1 LTANS
6 KDGTYWVL
14 KPDHESAKTRF
25 YPPGYEYVIMVHHR
39 VHGRILQRVAPDK
52 SGTVEMRY
60 GGRANVIVEASNL
73 PQEGLGDMWIAV
85 VPFGGSESREVGT
98 SRVDTGGVMS
108 SRDGPQVSRR
118 TLGAKNEYRNLQA
131 GPATVIL
138 AREFDGGYG
147 RAILMRIETTLTPGD
162 NVVSVR
168 LPDLHKLVVR
178 PREGVKLRSVT
189 IFGPGIDTSVRASAD
204 GTITAANLPAG
215 VYSLGDTTNG
225 WMTVTVPSAGE
236 VMFDG
241 LPVNSIVI
249 RSYDREGVVYNAG
262 LRKGDV
268 VVSVNGERPE
278 GYEAVRALWQNLRSK
293 PTLDFEVLRDG
304 RALQVTLPGASFP
317 ATDANGFNF
326 SYRRS

>member
-1 LTANS
+1 
-6 KDGTYWVL
+6 
-14 KPDHESAKTRF
+14 
-25 YPPGYEYVIMVHHR
+25 M
-39 VHGRILQRVAPDK
+39 Q
-52 SGTVEMRY
+52 Y
-60 GGRANVIVEASNL
+60 GGRANVIVEASNM
-73 PQEGLGDMWIAV
+73 PQEGLGEMWIAV
-85 VPFGGSESREVGT
+85 VPYGGSESREVGMARHDMPAG
-98 SRVDTGGVMS
+98 SVL
-108 SRDGPQVSRR
+108 RDGMPTPKR
-118 TLGAKNEYRNLQA
+118 TLAATNEYRNLQA

-138 AREFDGGYG
+138 AREFDNGYT
-147 RAILMRIETTLTPGD
+147 RAILLRVETTLAPGD
-162 NVVSVR
+162 NVVSLR
-168 LPDLHKLVVR
+168 LPDFHKLIIR
-178 PREGVKLRSVT
+178 PRVGVKLRSMT

-204 GTITAANLPAG
+204 GGITVANLPAG
-215 VYSLGDTTNG
+215 VYSVGDTTNG
-225 WMTVTVPSAGE
+225 WMTVTLPSAGE